1 MIALEER
8 DRNRESIRDTQ
19 LRFYY
24 INLRVCVSHLL
35 HPHWDSNKNLN
46 QAFAYQEKH
55 RFSHNGI
62 AFTIDMIIL
71 VEPMNLFFYFL
82 QKDSKEKLL
91 LAFNIIGNDVGRR
104 CTCSQ
109 LARW

>member
-1 MIALEER
+1 MIALEDR
-8 DRNRESIRDTQ
+8 DSIRDTQ
-19 LRFYY
+19 LRILY
-24 INLRVCVSHLL
+24 RPKGVCVSHIL
-35 HPHWDSNKNLN
+35 HSHWHSNKNSN
-46 QAFAYQEKH
+46 QTFAHQEKH
-55 RFSHNGI
+55 RSSHNGI
-62 AFTIDMIIL
+62 SFTIDTIIL
-71 VEPMNLFFYFL
+71 FEPMNLFYYSL